1 MLTHI
6 DLQRF
11 RGFSSLAADLRP
23 VSVLL
28 GPNSSGK
35 SSVLQAVRLA
45 CSALGWVLRQGP
57 VPKLSDDWIVL
68 WWDYPVRE
76 NEAFLPAVDMYELFL
91 NKGEEPIVV
100 TLSFSEEDFIQELQV
115 SLRYGQNYALKLD
128 VRVKSSGALEAVEGI
143 KPQSK
148 HISPRLLDALL
159 NKEPLAVM
167 VPSFYGVI
175 REEPYV
181 NDARLER
188 LLGAGEQ
195 GSVARNLIARLGSTK
210 ELNDLLLLSVGAS
223 LARSTSGQGLQEAEH
238 LAVHFRDK
246 NSELELCS
254 AGTGLVALMALF
266 SSLKWYQARA
276 AQGRSFIFLLDEPEA
291 HLHPRLQGDTGAR
304 IAELITSF
312 GAQVL
317 LATHS
322 VEMINRLGERDDAV
336 LIGID
341 RNAPDTAIELSS
353 ESKVRDALG
362 LFCDLTPFV
371 GLQLLT
377 TRRILFYEGPSD
389 KAILEGS
396 ARAYFANDPL
406 KLGKFKLW
414 TLAALMGTGNAAAKD
429 VLKRAL
435 APLFNSPGQ
444 KPKSADR
451 IKIARVLDRD
461 YHRAPSLGPPQI
473 DQTAN
478 TEEMDVVWS
487 RHSIESLFL
496 DASCLSA
503 WLMSAFSGHAKAPS
517 EADLTLWV
525 TEAIAAAD
533 VDPALCTDA
542 AIHLAGAWLRQKPLG
557 QASADGAYVTAHRDA
572 EAAVKKEPAVW
583 QRGHDRATFVLG
595 QVRDRVPLPLQN
607 RVPSTIDNL
616 VRRSKAGGL
625 MAPSRIIPAEVR
637 AVLDFMVQ

>member
-1 MLTHI
+1 MLTHL

-11 RGFSSLAADLRP
+11 RGFSSLAVDLRP

-45 CSALGWVLRQGP
+45 CSALGWVLRQAP
-57 VPKLSDDWIVL
+57 VPKLDNGWIVL

-76 NEAFLPAVDMYELFL
+76 AEAFLPAVETNELFL
-91 NKGEEPIVV
+91 NKGDEALVV
-100 TLSFSEEDFIQELQV
+100 TLSFGDDDFIRELQV
-115 SLRYGQNYALKLD
+115 SLRYGQNFALKLD
-128 VRVKSSGALEAVEGI
+128 VRVKSPGALEAMEGI

-148 HISPRLLDALL
+148 FFSPRLLDTLL
-159 NKEPLAVM
+159 GKEPLAVM
-167 VPSFYGVI
+167 VPSFYGVV

-223 LARSTSGQGLQEAEH
+223 LVRSTSGQGLQEAEH

-246 NSELELCS
+246 NGELELCS

-341 RNAPDTAIELSS
+341 RTASDTAIELSS
-353 ESKVRDALG
+353 ESKLRDALG
-362 LFCDLTPFV
+362 SFCDLTPFV

-377 TRRILFYEGPSD
+377 TRRILFYEGSSD
-389 KAILEGS
+389 KAILEGC
-396 ARAYFANDPL
+396 ARAYFGNDPL
-406 KLGKFKLW
+406 KLNKFKLW
-414 TLAALMGTGNAAAKD
+414 TLAALMGTGNAEAKD

-451 IKIARVLDRD
+451 IRIARVLDRD
-461 YHRAPSLGPPQI
+461 YHRTPSLGPSRI
-473 DQTAN
+473 DQAAN
-478 TEEMDVVWS
+478 TEELDVVWS

-503 WLMSAFSGHAKAPS
+503 WLQLALNGQAKAPTL
-517 EADLTLWV
+517 ADLTLWA

-533 VDPALCTDA
+533 VDLTLCSDA
-542 AIHLAGAWLRQKPLG
+542 AIHLASAWLRQKPLG
-557 QASADGAYVTAHRDA
+557 QAPADGAVVTAHRDA
-572 EAAVKKEPAVW
+572 MEAVKKEPAVW
-583 QRGHDRATFVLG
+583 QRGHERATFVLG
-595 QVRDRVPLPLQN
+595 RVRARVDLSLQN

-616 VRRSKAGGL
+616 VRRSKTGGVI
-625 MAPSRIIPAEVR
+625 APSLLPAEIC